1 MEVVIFCGIQ
11 ASGKSSFYKE
21 NFFNSHMRISLD
33 LLNTRN
39 RESLF
44 MNMCYQTTMSFV
56 VDNTNPTEEER
67 KKYIKLAKEN
77 QAKVIGYYFQSKI
90 EDAIARNNQ
99 RQGKAY
105 IPEIAIKGTFNKLEI
120 PSFEEGFDELY
131 YVQMKD
137 NGFIINKW
145 ES

>member
-56 VDNTNPTEEER
+56 VDNTNPTKEER

-90 EDAIARNNQ
+90 EDAIARNKQ

-105 IPEIAIKGTFNKLEI
+105 IPEIAIKEH
-120 PSFEEGFDELY
+120 S
-131 YVQMKD
+131 
-137 NGFIINKW
+137 INWRYHPLKRDLTNCIMYK
-145 ES
+145 